1 MGKEKCLKVFILR
14 HYQLSW
20 FKNCGDWENRTPD
33 LVTASHTLQPTELN
47 PQRVGKCNNKME
59 SFKKVEVEIKVEIE
73 VKVEVKVKGLTQMP
87 HP

>member
-1 MGKEKCLKVFILR
+1 
-14 HYQLSW
+14 
-20 FKNCGDWENRTPD
+20 
-33 LVTASHTLQPTELN
+33 
-47 PQRVGKCNNKME
+47 ME